1 MFFLDFDWNRSRK
14 LFVLNEIEMKV
25 MSINLKDYSFFF
37 ENFVFEGGGS
47 KGYVYLGVVKVR

>member
-1 MFFLDFDWNRSRK
+1 M
-14 LFVLNEIEMKV
+14 LFILNEIEKKV